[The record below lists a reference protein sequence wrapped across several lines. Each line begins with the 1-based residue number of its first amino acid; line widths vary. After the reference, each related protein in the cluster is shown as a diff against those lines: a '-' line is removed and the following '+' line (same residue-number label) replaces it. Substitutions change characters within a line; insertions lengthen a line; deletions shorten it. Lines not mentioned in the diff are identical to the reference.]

1 LRQTRWMKVQGLCAA
16 GLMCIAVCVVAQP
29 AGSPKAADT
38 AKPAPPMTKAQGDEL
53 LRSVDEILQ
62 FASRDTHLAIKSKVK
77 KKLLS
82 RGEVNKFLVKKFEE
96 DKGAQRLE
104 RSEVILKKFG
114 LLDRDFHLRPF
125 LISLLTE
132 QIAGFYDPKTRTVN
146 MLDWVA
152 VDEQKPVMAHELTH
166 ALQDQRVDMDKWS
179 DPLSMEISRDVRDD
193 NRHIQS
199 DEANTSRDAV
209 AEGQAMVVFVD
220 YALKPSGKT
229 LADSPELGDKMQDM
243 AGDSAGSPLMARAPL
258 LLQKSLLF
266 PYTTGLA
273 FEQALLK
280 RGGVDVAFAGA
291 LDRPPSSS
299 HEVMHPQDYLT
310 QTPVPL
316 LAMPDIHPL
325 LDKDWAPYDVGVMGE
340 LDVAITAELF
350 GGKEIASALAP
361 AWAGGIYFAAQKR
374 SAVTPEQKQSTAS
387 LGLMYYSQWKNED
400 SARSFMRV
408 YASQLGRKYSKL
420 SRVAE
425 KDPDDD
431 HQVFETNEGDV
442 VLSRIDKGVYVSEG
456 FDRETARRMEEM
468 IRAVQGT
475 GPLRTA
481 TLQTPG
487 MGLSEHLASWMSGFG
502 MMRFALQSK

>member
-1 LRQTRWMKVQGLCAA
+1 MKVRGLCAA
-16 GLMCIAVCVVAQP
+16 GLVSVAVFAVAQP
-29 AGSPKAADT
+29 VGTPQSAEA
-38 AKPAPPMTKAQGDEL
+38 AKPAAPMTKAQGDEL

-62 FASRDTHLAIKSKVK
+62 FASKDTHLAIKSKVK

-114 LLDRDFHLRPF
+114 LLDHDFHLRPF

-146 MLDWVA
+146 LLDWVA
-152 VDEQKPVMAHELTH
+152 VEEQKPVMAHELTH
-166 ALQDQRVDMDKWS
+166 ALQDQRVEMDKWS
-179 DPLSMEISRDVRDD
+179 DPLSMEISKDARDD

-229 LADSPELGDKMQDM
+229 LADSPDLGEKMQDM
-243 AGDSAGSPLMARAPL
+243 AGDSSGSPLMARAPL

-273 FEQALLK
+273 FEQVLL
-280 RGGVDVAFAGA
+280 RRGVDVAFAGA

-299 HEVMHPQDYLT
+299 HEVMHPQDYLSR
-310 QTPVPL
+310 TPVPL
-316 LAMPDIHPL
+316 LTMPDIHPL

-340 LDVAITAELF
+340 LDVAITTELF
-350 GGKEIASALAP
+350 GGKEIASAVAP
-361 AWAGGIYFAAQKR
+361 EWAGGIYFAAQKR
-374 SAVTPEQKQSTAS
+374 SAITAEQKQSTAS

-420 SRVAE
+420 SRVVE

-431 HQVFETNEGDV
+431 HQIFETNEGDV
-442 VLSRIDKGVYVSEG
+442 VLSLDDKGVYVSEG
-456 FDRETARRMEEM
+456 FDRETARKMEEM
-468 IRAVQGT
+468 VRGAQGT
-475 GPLRTA
+475 GPLRSA
-481 TLQTPG
+481 TLQMPG
-487 MGLSEHLASWMSGFG
+487 TGPSENFASWMSGFG
-502 MMRFALQSK
+502 MMKFALQSK